1 MPWGE
6 AKRYLFQNHA
16 VSICER
22 NDGEPITLEEAYFIA
37 GILNTS
43 IVKRFIDASSDN
55 RSFKIRPPV
64 YIPLFNQQ
72 DEKHI
77 RIFELAKQAGADAKS
92 QANCLSRIQHEYL
105 LIAITSLRP
114 AARPYSFALTS
125 PKCPQSLQR
134 KVCDDGHPPHHFFK
148 GRFSSALFYAPLKRR
163 KIQGLPNRLADAGQR
178 FWPFLPVEGRFPLSI
193 LRLPCG
199 RPQAS
204 RSILSAFPRA
214 SLILK
219 MVGGSHIKPRR
230 APANPSHCL

>member
-1 MPWGE
+1 MLCRISRQYKMVCEYFSNEEDALGE

-92 QANCLSRIQHEYL
+92 
-105 LIAITSLRP
+105 
-114 AARPYSFALTS
+114 
-125 PKCPQSLQR
+125 
-134 KVCDDGHPPHHFFK
+134 
-148 GRFSSALFYAPLKRR
+148 
-163 KIQGLPNRLADAGQR
+163 
-178 FWPFLPVEGRFPLSI
+178 
-193 LRLPCG
+193 
-199 RPQAS
+199 
-204 RSILSAFPRA
+204 
-214 SLILK
+214 
-219 MVGGSHIKPRR
+219 
-230 APANPSHCL
+230 

>member
-1 MPWGE
+1 M
-6 AKRYLFQNHA
+6 
-16 VSICER
+16 
-22 NDGEPITLEEAYFIA
+22 
-37 GILNTS
+37 
-43 IVKRFIDASSDN
+43 
-55 RSFKIRPPV
+55 
-64 YIPLFNQQ
+64 
-72 DEKHI
+72 
-77 RIFELAKQAGADAKS
+77 AKQKTVPYKTVQKLGLKW
-92 QANCLSRIQHEYL
+92 ANHDVSLFA

-134 KVCDDGHPPHHFFK
+134 KVCDDGHPPHHFF
-148 GRFSSALFYAPLKRR
+148 
-163 KIQGLPNRLADAGQR
+163 
-178 FWPFLPVEGRFPLSI
+178 EGRFPLSS

-219 MVGGSHIKPRR
+219 MVGGSHSKPRR

>member
-105 LIAITSLRP
+105 HIAKQKTV
-114 AARPYSFALTS
+114 PYKTVQ
-125 PKCPQSLQR
+125 KQ
-134 KVCDDGHPPHHFFK
+134 
-148 GRFSSALFYAPLKRR
+148 
-163 KIQGLPNRLADAGQR
+163 
-178 FWPFLPVEGRFPLSI
+178 
-193 LRLPCG
+193 
-199 RPQAS
+199 
-204 RSILSAFPRA
+204 
-214 SLILK
+214 
-219 MVGGSHIKPRR
+219 
-230 APANPSHCL
+230 